1 MTDMAEDNAP
11 AGVSR
16 LLMVE
21 TRSPW
26 ESGDVADFLSLV
38 DSLLRSGAEVHLHL
52 IQNGVLWLQRDAA
65 ALSRRKHEFGERLR
79 LSCDDLSLDLRGIPH
94 AEIAQHVEVQ
104 GIDELMCRML
114 NASVK
119 TIWHS

>member
-1 MTDMAEDNAP
+1 MTEMAEDGAP
-11 AGVSR
+11 AGAAR

-26 ESGDVADFLSLV
+26 ESGDVADFLGLV

-65 ALSRRKHEFGERLR
+65 ALSRRKQEFGERLR

-94 AEIAQHVEVQ
+94 AEMAQHVEVQ